1 MVRWSVTFFVMA
13 IISAIFGFLGWVDGG
28 AEAISKVLFFI
39 FLALFIVTVLFG
51 WSIFKKVDG
60 KEKG

>member
-13 IISAIFGFLGWVDGG
+13 IISAFFGFSGWVDGA

-51 WSIFKKVDG
+51 WSIFKK
-60 KEKG
+60 

>member
-13 IISAIFGFLGWVDGG
+13 IISAIFGFLGWVDEG